1 MLVIIIMWSYNDIL
15 VIEIQLLELDMKGK
29 RKMVRRVYK
38 ELQKLLA
45 LDRHVFSSSQDYLI
59 IKKLEELVELYEELI

>member
-1 MLVIIIMWSYNDIL
+1 MWSYNDIL